1 MADLWNNI
9 IYESTLIEKVL
20 EYYKNKSNE
29 KKENEME
36 LDLIKESDK
45 SLNTK

>member
-20 EYYKNKSNE
+20 EYYKNKSNH

-36 LDLIKESDK
+36 MDLIKESDK
-45 SLNTK
+45 SLNKK

>member
-29 KKENEME
+29 KKENEMDM
-36 LDLIKESDK
+36 DLIKESEK
-45 SLNTK
+45 SLNKK

>member
-20 EYYKNKSNE
+20 EYYKNKSKE

-36 LDLIKESDK
+36 MDLIKESDK
-45 SLNTK
+45 SLNKK

>member
-9 IYESTLIEKVL
+9 IYESNLIEKVL
-20 EYYKNKSNE
+20 EYYKNKSKE

-36 LDLIKESDK
+36 MDLIKESDK
-45 SLNTK
+45 SINKK

>member
-9 IYESTLIEKVL
+9 IYESSLIEKVL
-20 EYYKNKSNE
+20 EYYKNKSKE

-36 LDLIKESDK
+36 MDLIKESDK
-45 SLNTK
+45 SLNKK

>member
-9 IYESTLIEKVL
+9 IYESIIIEKVL

-45 SLNTK
+45 SLNKK

>member
-36 LDLIKESDK
+36 MDLIKESDK
-45 SLNTK
+45 SLNKK

>member
-29 KKENEME
+29 KKENVME

-45 SLNTK
+45 SLNKK

>member
-36 LDLIKESDK
+36 MDLIKESEK
-45 SLNTK
+45 SLNKK

>member
-20 EYYKNKSNE
+20 EYYKNKSKE

-36 LDLIKESDK
+36 MDLIKESDK
-45 SLNTK
+45 SINKK

>member
-29 KKENEME
+29 KKENEMKM
-36 LDLIKESDK
+36 DLIKESEK
-45 SLNTK
+45 SLNKK

>member
-36 LDLIKESDK
+36 MD
-45 SLNTK
+45 

>member
-29 KKENEME
+29 KNENEME
-36 LDLIKESDK
+36 MDLIKESDK
-45 SLNTK
+45 SLNKK

>member
-36 LDLIKESDK
+36 MDLIKESDK
-45 SLNTK
+45 SINKK

>member
-20 EYYKNKSNE
+20 EYYQNKSNV
-29 KKENEME
+29 KKENEIEM
-36 LDLIKESDK
+36 DLIKESDK
-45 SLNTK
+45 SLNKK

>member
-20 EYYKNKSNE
+20 AYYKNKSNE
-29 KKENEME
+29 IKENEMIM
-36 LDLIKESDK
+36 DSIKESDK
-45 SLNTK
+45 SLNKK

>member
-36 LDLIKESDK
+36 MDIIKESDK
-45 SLNTK
+45 SINKK

>member
-45 SLNTK
+45 SLNKK